1 MILITEFMDESAV
14 DLLKRKYNV
23 YYDSSLA
30 EDSNSLVK
38 LINKMK
44 ALIVRNKT
52 LVTRE
57 LIENAPNLTCVGR
70 LGVGLDNI
78 DLNACEEQ
86 NITVYPAL
94 GANSHSVAEYVICAS
109 MLLLRKAYFK
119 KNEMIAGN
127 WPRQESSGSEVYG
140 KTLGLIGFGDIAQ
153 KTRDLA
159 LGLGM
164 KTVAYDPY
172 LDKDSNVWKETKNLD
187 LDNLLSISDII
198 SLHIPL
204 SKETKNLIDKKKLR
218 LIKNSSV
225 IINAARGGVIDENQL
240 AKLLKENK
248 IGGAALDVFNEE
260 PVNKDCAKKFE
271 GINNLILTPHIGG
284 VTKESNER
292 VSEMIAKKL
301 IFIFQN
307 KDYKPYHISL
317 LRYLT

>member
-86 NITVYPAL
+86 NIAVYPAL
-94 GANSHSVAEYVICAS
+94 GANSDSVAEYVICAS

-172 LDKDSNVWKETKNLD
+172 LDKDSNVWKETKNLE
-187 LDNLLSISDII
+187 LDNLLSIADII

-204 SKETKNLIDKKKLR
+204 TKETSNLINEKKLR

-225 IINAARGGVIDENQL
+225 IINAARGGIIDENSL

-260 PVNKDCAKKFE
+260 PVSKEYAKKFE
-271 GINNLILTPHIGG
+271 GIDNLILTPHIGG

-292 VSEMIAKKL
+292 VSKMIAKKIDFHL
-301 IFIFQN
+301 S
-307 KDYKPYHISL
+307 K
-317 LRYLT
+317 

>member
-1 MILITEFMDESAV
+1 MILITEFMDEDAV
-14 DLLKRKYNV
+14 NLLKKKYDV
-23 YYDSSLA
+23 YYDISLA

-159 LGLGM
+159 LGLGI

-172 LDKDSNVWKETKNLD
+172 LDKDSNVWKETKNLP
-187 LDNLLSISDII
+187 LENLLSISDII

-204 SKETKNLIDKKKLR
+204 TKETKNLIDEKKLR

-225 IINAARGGVIDENQL
+225 IINTSRGGIIDENSL

-260 PVNKDCAKKFE
+260 PINKENAKKFE
-271 GINNLILTPHIGG
+271 GLDNLILTPHIGG

-292 VSEMIAKKL
+292 VSKMIAKKIDIHL
-301 IFIFQN
+301 S
-307 KDYKPYHISL
+307 K
-317 LRYLT
+317 

>member
-30 EDSNSLVK
+30 EDSNSLLK

-204 SKETKNLIDKKKLR
+204 SKETSNLIDEKKLR

-225 IINAARGGVIDENQL
+225 IINAARGGIIDENSL

-260 PVNKDCAKKFE
+260 PVNKEYAKKFE
-271 GINNLILTPHIGG
+271 GIDNLILTPHIGG

-292 VSEMIAKKL
+292 VSKMIVKKIDIHL
-301 IFIFQN
+301 S
-307 KDYKPYHISL
+307 K
-317 LRYLT
+317 

>member
-1 MILITEFMDESAV
+1 MILITEFMDEDAV
-14 DLLKRKYNV
+14 NLLKKKYDV
-23 YYDSSLA
+23 YYDISLA

-159 LGLGM
+159 LGLGI

-172 LDKDSNVWKETKNLD
+172 LDKDSNVWKETKNLP
-187 LDNLLSISDII
+187 LENLLSISDII

-204 SKETKNLIDKKKLR
+204 SKETKNLIDEKKLR

-225 IINAARGGVIDENQL
+225 IINTSRGGIIDENSL

-260 PVNKDCAKKFE
+260 PINKENAKKFE
-271 GINNLILTPHIGG
+271 GLDNLILTPHIGG

-292 VSEMIAKKL
+292 VSKMIAKKIDFHL
-301 IFIFQN
+301 S
-307 KDYKPYHISL
+307 K
-317 LRYLT
+317 

>member
-1 MILITEFMDESAV
+1 MILITEFMDEDAIN
-14 DLLKRKYNV
+14 LLKNKYDV
-23 YYDSSLA
+23 YYDISLA

-127 WPRQESSGSEVYG
+127 WPRQESSGSEVCG

-159 LGLGM
+159 LGLGI

-172 LDKDSNVWKETKNLD
+172 LDKDSNVWKETKNLP

-204 SKETKNLIDKKKLR
+204 SKETKNLIDEKKLR
-218 LIKNSSV
+218 LIKNSSL
-225 IINAARGGVIDENQL
+225 IINTSRGGIIDENSL

-248 IGGAALDVFNEE
+248 IGGAALDVFNKE
-260 PVNKDCAKKFE
+260 PINKENAKKFE
-271 GINNLILTPHIGG
+271 GLDNLILTPHIGG

-292 VSEMIAKKL
+292 VSKMIAKKIDIHL
-301 IFIFQN
+301 S
-307 KDYKPYHISL
+307 K
-317 LRYLT
+317 

>member
-1 MILITEFMDESAV
+1 MILITEFMDEDAV
-14 DLLKRKYNV
+14 NLLKKKYDV
-23 YYDSSLA
+23 YYDISLA

-38 LINKMK
+38 LINKMR

-159 LGLGM
+159 LGLGI

-172 LDKDSNVWKETKNLD
+172 LDKDSNLWKETKNLL

-204 SKETKNLIDKKKLR
+204 NKETKNLIDEKKLR

-225 IINAARGGVIDENQL
+225 IINTSRGGIIDENSL

-248 IGGAALDVFNEE
+248 IGGAALDVFNKE
-260 PVNKDCAKKFE
+260 PINKVNAKKFE
-271 GINNLILTPHIGG
+271 GLDNLILTPHIGG

-292 VSEMIAKKL
+292 VSKMIAKKIDIHL
-301 IFIFQN
+301 S
-307 KDYKPYHISL
+307 K
-317 LRYLT
+317 

>member
-1 MILITEFMDESAV
+1 MILITEFMDV
-14 DLLKRKYNV
+14 DAINLLKKKYDV
-23 YYDSSLA
+23 YYDISLA

-159 LGLGM
+159 LGLGI

-172 LDKDSNVWKETKNLD
+172 LDKDSNLWKETKNLL

-204 SKETKNLIDKKKLR
+204 NKETKNLIDEKKLR

-225 IINAARGGVIDENQL
+225 IINTSRGGIIDENSL

-248 IGGAALDVFNEE
+248 IGGAALDVFSKE
-260 PVNKDCAKKFE
+260 PINKVNAKKFE
-271 GINNLILTPHIGG
+271 GLDNLILTPHIGG

-292 VSEMIAKKL
+292 VSKMIAKKIDIHL
-301 IFIFQN
+301 S
-307 KDYKPYHISL
+307 K
-317 LRYLT
+317 

>member
-1 MILITEFMDESAV
+1 MILITEFMDEDAV
-14 DLLKRKYNV
+14 NLLKKKYDV
-23 YYDSSLA
+23 YYDISLA

-159 LGLGM
+159 LGLGI

-172 LDKDSNVWKETKNLD
+172 LDKDSNVWKETKNLP

-204 SKETKNLIDKKKLR
+204 SKETKNLIDEKKLR

-225 IINAARGGVIDENQL
+225 IINTSRGGIIDENSL

-248 IGGAALDVFNEE
+248 IGGAALDVFNKE
-260 PVNKDCAKKFE
+260 PINKVNAKKFE
-271 GINNLILTPHIGG
+271 GLDNIILTPHIGG

-292 VSEMIAKKL
+292 VSKMIAKKIDIHL
-301 IFIFQN
+301 S
-307 KDYKPYHISL
+307 K
-317 LRYLT
+317 

>member
-1 MILITEFMDESAV
+1 MILITEFMDEDAV
-14 DLLKRKYNV
+14 NLLKKKYDV
-23 YYDSSLA
+23 YYDISLA

-159 LGLGM
+159 LGLGI

-204 SKETKNLIDKKKLR
+204 SKETKNLIDEKKLR

-225 IINAARGGVIDENQL
+225 IINTSRGGIIDENSL

-248 IGGAALDVFNEE
+248 IGGAALDVFNKE
-260 PVNKDCAKKFE
+260 PINKVNAKKFE
-271 GINNLILTPHIGG
+271 GLDNLILTPHIGG

-292 VSEMIAKKL
+292 VSKMIAKKIDIHL
-301 IFIFQN
+301 S
-307 KDYKPYHISL
+307 K
-317 LRYLT
+317 

>member
-1 MILITEFMDESAV
+1 MILITEFMDEDAV
-14 DLLKRKYNV
+14 NLLKKKYDV
-23 YYDSSLA
+23 YYDISLA

-109 MLLLRKAYFK
+109 MMLLRKAYFK
-119 KNEMIAGN
+119 RNEMIAGN

-159 LGLGM
+159 LGLGI

-172 LDKDSNVWKETKNLD
+172 LDKDSNVWKETKNLP

-204 SKETKNLIDKKKLR
+204 SKETKNLIDEKKLR

-225 IINAARGGVIDENQL
+225 IINTSRGGIIDENSL

-248 IGGAALDVFNEE
+248 IGGAALDVFNKE
-260 PVNKDCAKKFE
+260 PINKENAKKFE
-271 GINNLILTPHIGG
+271 GLDNLILTPHIGG

-292 VSEMIAKKL
+292 VSKMIAKKIDIHL
-301 IFIFQN
+301 S
-307 KDYKPYHISL
+307 K
-317 LRYLT
+317 

>member
-1 MILITEFMDESAV
+1 MILITEFMDEDAV
-14 DLLKRKYNV
+14 NLLKKKYDV
-23 YYDSSLA
+23 YYDISLA

-159 LGLGM
+159 LGLGI

-172 LDKDSNVWKETKNLD
+172 LDKDSNLWKETKNLL

-204 SKETKNLIDKKKLR
+204 SKETKNLIDEKKLR

-225 IINAARGGVIDENQL
+225 IINTSRGGIIDENSL

-248 IGGAALDVFNEE
+248 IGGAALDVFNKE
-260 PVNKDCAKKFE
+260 PINKVNAKKFE
-271 GINNLILTPHIGG
+271 GLDNLILTPHIGG

-292 VSEMIAKKL
+292 VSKMIAKKIDIHL
-301 IFIFQN
+301 S
-307 KDYKPYHISL
+307 K
-317 LRYLT
+317 

>member
-1 MILITEFMDESAV
+1 MILITEFMDEDAV
-14 DLLKRKYNV
+14 NLLKKKYDV
-23 YYDSSLA
+23 YYDISLA

-38 LINKMK
+38 LINKMN

-159 LGLGM
+159 LVLGI

-172 LDKDSNVWKETKNLD
+172 LDQDSNVWKETKNLP
-187 LDNLLSISDII
+187 LENLLLISDII

-204 SKETKNLIDKKKLR
+204 SKETKNLIDEKKLR

-225 IINAARGGVIDENQL
+225 IINTSRGGIIDENSL

-248 IGGAALDVFNEE
+248 IGGAALDVFNKE
-260 PVNKDCAKKFE
+260 PINKVNAKKFE
-271 GINNLILTPHIGG
+271 GLDNLILTPHIGG

-292 VSEMIAKKL
+292 VSKMIAKKIDIHL
-301 IFIFQN
+301 S
-307 KDYKPYHISL
+307 K
-317 LRYLT
+317 

>member
-1 MILITEFMDESAV
+1 MILITEFMDEDAIN
-14 DLLKRKYNV
+14 LLMKKYDV
-23 YYDSSLA
+23 YYDISLA

-57 LIENAPNLTCVGR
+57 LIKNAPNLTCVGR

-159 LGLGM
+159 LGLGI

-172 LDKDSNVWKETKNLD
+172 LDKDSNLWKETKNLL

-204 SKETKNLIDKKKLR
+204 SKETKNLIDEKKLR

-225 IINAARGGVIDENQL
+225 IINTSRGGIIHENSL

-260 PVNKDCAKKFE
+260 PISKENAKKFE
-271 GINNLILTPHIGG
+271 GLDNLILTPHIGG

-292 VSEMIAKKL
+292 VSKMIAKKIDIHL
-301 IFIFQN
+301 S
-307 KDYKPYHISL
+307 K
-317 LRYLT
+317 

>member
-1 MILITEFMDESAV
+1 MILITEFMDEDAIN
-14 DLLKRKYNV
+14 LLKKKYDV
-23 YYDSSLA
+23 YYDISLA
-30 EDSNSLVK
+30 EDSNSLVIK
-38 LINKMK
+38 IKNIK
-44 ALIVRNKT
+44 ALIVRNRT

-57 LIENAPNLTCVGR
+57 LIDNAPNLTCVGR

-78 DLNACEEQ
+78 DLNACKEK

-94 GANSHSVAEYVICAS
+94 GANSNSVAEYVICSS

-119 KNEMIAGN
+119 KNEMISGS
-127 WPRQESSGSEVYG
+127 WPRQQSSGSEVYG
-140 KTLGLIGFGDIAQ
+140 KTIGLIGFGDIAQ

-164 KTVAYDPY
+164 RTVAYDPY
-172 LDKDSNVWKETKNLD
+172 LDKDNDVWKETSNLE

-204 SKETKNLIDKKKLR
+204 TRETSNLIDEKKLR

-225 IINAARGGVIDENQL
+225 IINTSRGGIIDENSL

-260 PVNKDCAKKFE
+260 PVNKENAKKFE
-271 GINNLILTPHIGG
+271 GIDSLILTPHIGG

-292 VSEMIAKKL
+292 VSKMIAEKIDIHL
-301 IFIFQN
+301 SN
-307 KDYKPYHISL
+307 
-317 LRYLT
+317 

>member
-1 MILITEFMDESAV
+1 MILITEFMDEDAV
-14 DLLKRKYNV
+14 NLLKKKYDV
-23 YYDSSLA
+23 YYDISLA

-159 LGLGM
+159 LGLGI

-172 LDKDSNVWKETKNLD
+172 LDKDSNLWKETKNLL

-204 SKETKNLIDKKKLR
+204 TKETKNLIDEKKLR

-225 IINAARGGVIDENQL
+225 IINTSRGGIIDENSL

-248 IGGAALDVFNEE
+248 IGGAALDVFNKE
-260 PVNKDCAKKFE
+260 PINKVNAKKFE
-271 GINNLILTPHIGG
+271 GIDNLILTPHIGG
-284 VTKESNER
+284 VTKESNDR
-292 VSEMIAKKL
+292 VSKMIAKKIDIHL
-301 IFIFQN
+301 S
-307 KDYKPYHISL
+307 K
-317 LRYLT
+317 

>member
-1 MILITEFMDESAV
+1 MILITEFMDEDAV
-14 DLLKRKYNV
+14 NLLKKKYDV
-23 YYDSSLA
+23 YYDISLA

-159 LGLGM
+159 LGLGI

-172 LDKDSNVWKETKNLD
+172 LDKDSNLWKETKNLL

-204 SKETKNLIDKKKLR
+204 SKETKNLIDEKKLR

-225 IINAARGGVIDENQL
+225 IINTSRGGIIDENSL

-248 IGGAALDVFNEE
+248 IGGAALDVFNKE
-260 PVNKDCAKKFE
+260 PINKVNAKKF
-271 GINNLILTPHIGG
+271 GGLDNIILTPHIGG

-292 VSEMIAKKL
+292 VSKMIAKKIDIHL
-301 IFIFQN
+301 S
-307 KDYKPYHISL
+307 K
-317 LRYLT
+317 

>member
-1 MILITEFMDESAV
+1 MILITEFMDEDAV
-14 DLLKRKYNV
+14 NSLKKKYDV
-23 YYDSSLA
+23 YYDISLA

-78 DLNACEEQ
+78 DLNSCEEK

-159 LGLGM
+159 LGLGI

-172 LDKDSNVWKETKNLD
+172 LDKDSNLWKETKNLQ
-187 LDNLLSISDII
+187 LDNLLLISDII

-204 SKETKNLIDKKKLR
+204 SKETKNLIDEKKLR
-218 LIKNSSV
+218 LIKNFSV
-225 IINAARGGVIDENQL
+225 IINTSRGGIIDENSL
-240 AKLLKENK
+240 AKMLKENK
-248 IGGAALDVFNEE
+248 IGGAALDVFNKE
-260 PVNKDCAKKFE
+260 PINKVNAKKFE
-271 GINNLILTPHIGG
+271 GLDNIILTPHIGG

-292 VSEMIAKKL
+292 VSKMIAKKIDIHL
-301 IFIFQN
+301 S
-307 KDYKPYHISL
+307 K
-317 LRYLT
+317 

>member
-1 MILITEFMDESAV
+1 MILITEFMDEDAIN
-14 DLLKRKYNV
+14 LLMKKYDV
-23 YYDSSLA
+23 YYDISLA

-159 LGLGM
+159 LGLGI

-172 LDKDSNVWKETKNLD
+172 LDKDSNLWKETKNLL

-204 SKETKNLIDKKKLR
+204 SKETKNLIDEKKLR

-225 IINAARGGVIDENQL
+225 IINTSRGGIIDENSL

-248 IGGAALDVFNEE
+248 IGGAALDVFNKE
-260 PVNKDCAKKFE
+260 PINKVNAKKFE
-271 GINNLILTPHIGG
+271 GLDNIILTPHIGG

-292 VSEMIAKKL
+292 VSKMIAKKIDIHL
-301 IFIFQN
+301 S
-307 KDYKPYHISL
+307 K
-317 LRYLT
+317 

>member
-1 MILITEFMDESAV
+1 MILVTEFMDEDAV
-14 DLLKRKYNV
+14 NLLRKKYEV
-23 YYDSSLA
+23 YYDISLA
-30 EDSNSLVK
+30 EDSNSLVN

-78 DLNACEEQ
+78 DLNACEEK

-159 LGLGM
+159 LGLGI

-172 LDKDSNVWKETKNLD
+172 LDKDSNVWKETKNLP

-204 SKETKNLIDKKKLR
+204 SKETKNLIDEQKLR

-225 IINAARGGVIDENQL
+225 IINAARGGIINENQL

-248 IGGAALDVFNEE
+248 IGGAALDVFNNE
-260 PVNKDCAKKFE
+260 PINREYTKKFE
-271 GINNLILTPHIGG
+271 GIDNLILTPHIGG
-284 VTKESNER
+284 VTKESNKR
-292 VSEMIAKKL
+292 VSEMIAKKIDIHL
-301 IFIFQN
+301 S
-307 KDYKPYHISL
+307 KK
-317 LRYLT
+317 

>member
-1 MILITEFMDESAV
+1 MILISEFMDEAAV
-14 DLLKRKYNV
+14 NLLKKKYDV
-23 YYDSSLA
+23 YYDSSLV
-30 EDSNSLVK
+30 EDPNSLIK
-38 LINKMK
+38 KILKMK

-57 LIENAPNLTCVGR
+57 LIENAPNLKCVGR

-78 DLNACEEQ
+78 DLNACKEQ
-86 NITVYPAL
+86 NIAVYPAL
-94 GANSHSVAEYVICAS
+94 GANSHSVAEYVICTS

-140 KTLGLIGFGDIAQ
+140 KTLGFIGFGDIAR

-159 LGLGM
+159 IGLGIN
-164 KTVAYDPY
+164 TVAYDPY
-172 LDKDSNVWKETKNLD
+172 LDKDSNVWKDTKNLD

-204 SKETKNLIDKKKLR
+204 SKETKNLIDEKKLR

-225 IINAARGGVIDENQL
+225 IINTSRGGIIDENSL

-248 IGGAALDVFNEE
+248 IGGAALDVFNKE
-260 PVNKDCAKKFE
+260 PINKVNAKKFE
-271 GINNLILTPHIGG
+271 GLDNIILTPHIGG

-292 VSEMIAKKL
+292 VSKMIAKKIDIHL
-301 IFIFQN
+301 S
-307 KDYKPYHISL
+307 K
-317 LRYLT
+317 

>member
-1 MILITEFMDESAV
+1 MILITEFMDEDAV
-14 DLLKRKYNV
+14 NLLKKKYDV
-23 YYDSSLA
+23 YYDISLA

-159 LGLGM
+159 LGLGI

-172 LDKDSNVWKETKNLD
+172 LDKDSNVWKETKNLP
-187 LDNLLSISDII
+187 LENLLSISDII

-204 SKETKNLIDKKKLR
+204 TKETKNLVDEKKLR

-225 IINAARGGVIDENQL
+225 IINTSRGGIIDENSL

-248 IGGAALDVFNEE
+248 IGGAALDVFNKE
-260 PVNKDCAKKFE
+260 PINKVNAKKFE
-271 GINNLILTPHIGG
+271 GLDNIILTPHIGG

-292 VSEMIAKKL
+292 VSKMIAKKIDIHL
-301 IFIFQN
+301 S
-307 KDYKPYHISL
+307 K
-317 LRYLT
+317 

>member
-1 MILITEFMDESAV
+1 MILITEFMDEDAV
-14 DLLKRKYNV
+14 NLLKKKYDV
-23 YYDSSLA
+23 YYDISLA

-159 LGLGM
+159 LGLGI

-172 LDKDSNVWKETKNLD
+172 LDKDSNVWKETKNLP
-187 LDNLLSISDII
+187 LENLLSISDII

-204 SKETKNLIDKKKLR
+204 SKETKNLIDEKKLR

-225 IINAARGGVIDENQL
+225 IINTSRGGIIDENSL

-248 IGGAALDVFNEE
+248 IGGAALDVFNKE
-260 PVNKDCAKKFE
+260 PINKENAKKFE
-271 GINNLILTPHIGG
+271 GLDNLILTPHIGG

-292 VSEMIAKKL
+292 VSKMIAKKIDIHL
-301 IFIFQN
+301 S
-307 KDYKPYHISL
+307 K
-317 LRYLT
+317 

>member
-1 MILITEFMDESAV
+1 MILITEFMDEDAV
-14 DLLKRKYNV
+14 NLLKKKYDV
-23 YYDSSLA
+23 YYDISLA

-94 GANSHSVAEYVICAS
+94 GANSHSVAEYVICTS

-159 LGLGM
+159 LGLGI

-172 LDKDSNVWKETKNLD
+172 LDKDSNVWKETKNLL

-204 SKETKNLIDKKKLR
+204 SKETKNLIDEKKLR

-225 IINAARGGVIDENQL
+225 IINTSRGGIIDENSL

-248 IGGAALDVFNEE
+248 IGGAALDVFNKE
-260 PVNKDCAKKFE
+260 PINKVNAKKFE
-271 GINNLILTPHIGG
+271 GLDNIILTPHIGG

-292 VSEMIAKKL
+292 VSKMIAKKIDIHL
-301 IFIFQN
+301 S
-307 KDYKPYHISL
+307 K
-317 LRYLT
+317 

>member
-1 MILITEFMDESAV
+1 MILITEFMDEDAV
-14 DLLKRKYNV
+14 NLLKKKYDV
-23 YYDSSLA
+23 YYDISLA

-159 LGLGM
+159 LGLGI

-204 SKETKNLIDKKKLR
+204 SKETKNLIDEKKLR

-225 IINAARGGVIDENQL
+225 IINTSRGGIIDENSL

-248 IGGAALDVFNEE
+248 IGGAALDVFKEE
-260 PVNKDCAKKFE
+260 PVNKENAKKFE
-271 GINNLILTPHIGG
+271 GIDSLILTPHIGG

-292 VSEMIAKKL
+292 VSKMIAEK
-301 IFIFQN
+301 IDI
-307 KDYKPYHISL
+307 H
-317 LRYLT
+317 LTN

>member
-1 MILITEFMDESAV
+1 MILITEFMDEDAIN
-14 DLLKRKYNV
+14 LLMKKYDV
-23 YYDSSLA
+23 YYDISLA

-159 LGLGM
+159 LGLGI

-172 LDKDSNVWKETKNLD
+172 LDKDSNVWKETKNLP
-187 LDNLLSISDII
+187 LENLLSISDII

-204 SKETKNLIDKKKLR
+204 TKETKNLIDEKKLR

-225 IINAARGGVIDENQL
+225 IINTSRGGIIDENSL

-260 PVNKDCAKKFE
+260 PINKENAKKFE
-271 GINNLILTPHIGG
+271 GLDNLILTPHIGG

-292 VSEMIAKKL
+292 VSKMIAKKIDIHL
-301 IFIFQN
+301 S
-307 KDYKPYHISL
+307 K
-317 LRYLT
+317 

>member
-1 MILITEFMDESAV
+1 MILITEFMDEDAIN
-14 DLLKRKYNV
+14 LLKKKYDV
-23 YYDSSLA
+23 YYDISLA

-78 DLNACEEQ
+78 DLSACEEQ

-109 MLLLRKAYFK
+109 MMLLRKAYFK

-159 LGLGM
+159 LGLGI

-172 LDKDSNVWKETKNLD
+172 LDKDSNVWKETKNLP

-204 SKETKNLIDKKKLR
+204 SKETKNLIDEKKLR
-218 LIKNSSV
+218 LIKNSSL
-225 IINAARGGVIDENQL
+225 IINTSRGGIIDENSL

-248 IGGAALDVFNEE
+248 IGGAALDVFNTE
-260 PVNKDCAKKFE
+260 PINKENAKKFE
-271 GINNLILTPHIGG
+271 GLDNLILTPHIGG

-292 VSEMIAKKL
+292 VSKMIAKKIDIHL
-301 IFIFQN
+301 S
-307 KDYKPYHISL
+307 K
-317 LRYLT
+317 

>member
-1 MILITEFMDESAV
+1 MILITEFMDEDAIN
-14 DLLKRKYNV
+14 LLMKKYDV
-23 YYDSSLA
+23 YYDISLA

-38 LINKMK
+38 LINKMR

-159 LGLGM
+159 LGLGI

-172 LDKDSNVWKETKNLD
+172 LDKDSNVWKETKNLP
-187 LDNLLSISDII
+187 LENLLSISDII

-204 SKETKNLIDKKKLR
+204 TEETKNLLDQKKLR
-218 LIKNSSV
+218 LIKKSSV

-260 PVNKDCAKKFE
+260 PVNKECAKKFE

-292 VSEMIAKKL
+292 VSEMIAKKIDIHL
-301 IFIFQN
+301 S
-307 KDYKPYHISL
+307 K
-317 LRYLT
+317 

>member
-1 MILITEFMDESAV
+1 MILITEFMDEDAV
-14 DLLKRKYNV
+14 NLLKKKYDV
-23 YYDSSLA
+23 YYDISLA

-94 GANSHSVAEYVICAS
+94 GANSQSVAEYVICAS

-159 LGLGM
+159 LGLGI

-172 LDKDSNVWKETKNLD
+172 LDKDSNLWKETKNLL

-204 SKETKNLIDKKKLR
+204 TKETKNLIDEKKLR

-225 IINAARGGVIDENQL
+225 IINTSRGGIIDENSL

-248 IGGAALDVFNEE
+248 IGGAALDVFNKE
-260 PVNKDCAKKFE
+260 PINKVNAKKFE
-271 GINNLILTPHIGG
+271 GLDNIILTPHIGG

-292 VSEMIAKKL
+292 VSKMIAKKIDIHL
-301 IFIFQN
+301 S
-307 KDYKPYHISL
+307 K
-317 LRYLT
+317 

>member
-1 MILITEFMDESAV
+1 MILITEFMDEDAV
-14 DLLKRKYNV
+14 NLLKKKYDV
-23 YYDSSLA
+23 YYDISLA
-30 EDSNSLVK
+30 EDSNSLIK

-159 LGLGM
+159 LGLGI

-172 LDKDSNVWKETKNLD
+172 LDKDSNVWKETKNLP
-187 LDNLLSISDII
+187 LENLLSISDII

-204 SKETKNLIDKKKLR
+204 NKETKNLIDEKKLR

-225 IINAARGGVIDENQL
+225 IINTSRGGIIDENSL

-248 IGGAALDVFNEE
+248 IGGAALDVFNVE
-260 PVNKDCAKKFE
+260 PINKENAKKFE
-271 GINNLILTPHIGG
+271 GLDNIILTPHIGG

-292 VSEMIAKKL
+292 VSKMIAKKIDIHL
-301 IFIFQN
+301 S
-307 KDYKPYHISL
+307 K
-317 LRYLT
+317 

>member
-1 MILITEFMDESAV
+1 MILITEFMDEDAV
-14 DLLKRKYNV
+14 NLLKKKHDV
-23 YYDSSLA
+23 YYDISLA

-260 PVNKDCAKKFE
+260 PVNKECAKKFE

-292 VSEMIAKKL
+292 VSEMIAKKIDIHL
-301 IFIFQN
+301 S
-307 KDYKPYHISL
+307 K
-317 LRYLT
+317 

>member
-1 MILITEFMDESAV
+1 MILITEFMDEDAIN
-14 DLLKRKYNV
+14 LLKKKYDV
-23 YYDSSLA
+23 YYDISLA

-78 DLNACEEQ
+78 DLSACEEQ

-109 MLLLRKAYFK
+109 MMLLRKAYFK

-159 LGLGM
+159 LGLGI

-172 LDKDSNVWKETKNLD
+172 LDKDSNVWKETKNLP

-204 SKETKNLIDKKKLR
+204 TKETSNLINEKKLR

-225 IINAARGGVIDENQL
+225 IINTSRGGIIDENSL

-248 IGGAALDVFNEE
+248 IGGAALDVFNKE
-260 PVNKDCAKKFE
+260 PINKENAKKFE
-271 GINNLILTPHIGG
+271 GLDNLILTPHIGG

-292 VSEMIAKKL
+292 VSKMIAKKIDIHL
-301 IFIFQN
+301 S
-307 KDYKPYHISL
+307 K
-317 LRYLT
+317 

>member
-204 SKETKNLIDKKKLR
+204 SKETKNLIDEKKLR

-260 PVNKDCAKKFE
+260 PVNKECAKKFE
-271 GINNLILTPHIGG
+271 GISNLILTPHIGG

-292 VSEMIAKKL
+292 VSEMIAKKIDIHL
-301 IFIFQN
+301 S
-307 KDYKPYHISL
+307 K
-317 LRYLT
+317 

>member
-1 MILITEFMDESAV
+1 MILITEFMDEDAV
-14 DLLKRKYNV
+14 NLLKKKYDV
-23 YYDSSLA
+23 YYDISLA

-94 GANSHSVAEYVICAS
+94 GANSHSVAEYVICTS

-159 LGLGM
+159 LGLGI

-172 LDKDSNVWKETKNLD
+172 LDKDSNVWKETKNLP
-187 LDNLLSISDII
+187 LENLLSISDII

-204 SKETKNLIDKKKLR
+204 SKETKNLIDEKKLR

-225 IINAARGGVIDENQL
+225 IINTSRGGIIDENSL

-248 IGGAALDVFNEE
+248 IGGAALDVFNKE
-260 PVNKDCAKKFE
+260 PINKVNAKKFE
-271 GINNLILTPHIGG
+271 GLDNLILTPHIGG

-292 VSEMIAKKL
+292 VSKMIAKKIDIHL
-301 IFIFQN
+301 S
-307 KDYKPYHISL
+307 K
-317 LRYLT
+317 

>member
-1 MILITEFMDESAV
+1 MILITEFMDEDAV
-14 DLLKRKYNV
+14 NLLKKKYDV

-159 LGLGM
+159 LGLGI

-172 LDKDSNVWKETKNLD
+172 LDKDSNLWKETKNLL

-204 SKETKNLIDKKKLR
+204 SKETKNLIDEKKLR

-225 IINAARGGVIDENQL
+225 IINTSRGGIIDENTL

-248 IGGAALDVFNEE
+248 IGGAALDVFNKE
-260 PVNKDCAKKFE
+260 PINKVNAKKFE
-271 GINNLILTPHIGG
+271 GIDNLILTPHIGG
-284 VTKESNER
+284 VTKESNDR
-292 VSEMIAKKL
+292 VSKMIAKKIDIHL
-301 IFIFQN
+301 S
-307 KDYKPYHISL
+307 K
-317 LRYLT
+317 

>member
-1 MILITEFMDESAV
+1 MILITEFMDEDAV
-14 DLLKRKYNV
+14 NLLKKKYDV
-23 YYDSSLA
+23 YYDISLA

-204 SKETKNLIDKKKLR
+204 TEETKNLLDEKKLG
-218 LIKNSSV
+218 LIKKSSV

-248 IGGAALDVFNEE
+248 IAGAALDVFNNE
-260 PVNKDCAKKFE
+260 PVNKEYAKKFE
-271 GINNLILTPHIGG
+271 GIDNLILTPHVGG
-284 VTKESNER
+284 VTKESNKR
-292 VSEMIAKKL
+292 VSELIAKKIDFHL
-301 IFIFQN
+301 S
-307 KDYKPYHISL
+307 KK
-317 LRYLT
+317 

>member
-1 MILITEFMDESAV
+1 MILITEFMDEDAV
-14 DLLKRKYNV
+14 NLLKKKYDV
-23 YYDSSLA
+23 YYDISLA

-159 LGLGM
+159 LGLGI

-172 LDKDSNVWKETKNLD
+172 LDKDSNLWKETKNLL

-204 SKETKNLIDKKKLR
+204 TKETKNLIDEKKLR

-225 IINAARGGVIDENQL
+225 IINTSRGGIIDENSL

-248 IGGAALDVFNEE
+248 IGGAALDVFNKE
-260 PVNKDCAKKFE
+260 PINKVNAKKFE
-271 GINNLILTPHIGG
+271 GLDNLILTPHIGG

-292 VSEMIAKKL
+292 VSKMIAKKIDIHL
-301 IFIFQN
+301 S
-307 KDYKPYHISL
+307 K
-317 LRYLT
+317 